1 MSAAS
6 APFGFVPTITDDDAH
21 ARDYPIAAAYATAIY
36 KGMPVILNTDGTIN
50 AGTAAADLLGVFM
63 GVEYVDGTGRPTVS
77 NFWPTGGVSGAT
89 NVKAYV
95 VDDPDQEF
103 LVQADGSV
111 AATAIGDQADVSNV
125 GANGLGMSQATL
137 SATLKG
143 AGIQGQFR
151 IMAFERSPF
160 NAAGDAFTNVRVR
173 IARHQYLAAKVA
185 I

>member
-6 APFGFVPTITDDDAH
+6 APFGFIPTVQEDDGQI
-21 ARDYPIAAAYATAIY
+21 RDYPINAGYATAIF
-36 KGMPVILNTDGTIN
+36 KGMPVLLNTDGTIN
-50 AGTAAADLLGVFM
+50 AGAAAVDLLGVFV

-77 NFWPTGGVSGAT
+77 NFWPAGGVSGAT

-95 VDDPDQEF
+95 QDDPDQEY
-103 LVQADGSV
+103 LVQADGSI
-111 AATAIGDQADVSNV
+111 AAAAVGDQADVSNV

-143 AGIQGQFR
+143 VGVQGQFR
-151 IMAFERSPF
+151 IMGFERAPD
-160 NAAGDAFTNVRVR
+160 NAAGDAFTRVRVK
-173 IARHQYLAAKVA
+173 IARHQYIGSKVA